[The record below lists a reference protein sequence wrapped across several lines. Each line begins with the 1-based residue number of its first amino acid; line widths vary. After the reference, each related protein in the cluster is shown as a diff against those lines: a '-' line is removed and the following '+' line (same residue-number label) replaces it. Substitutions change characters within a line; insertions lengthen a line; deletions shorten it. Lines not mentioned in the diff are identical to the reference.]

1 MTGISGSTTIGKRCL
16 FAGQTG
22 VVGHIS
28 ICDDV
33 VVSGKAVISKN
44 VTEPGVY
51 AGSFTAEPVREW
63 SRKVA
68 RFRRL
73 GQLIERVGKLEKS
86 NK

>member
-16 FAGQTG
+16 FAGHSGT
-22 VVGHIS
+22 VGHIT

-33 VVSGKAVISKN
+33 VISGKAVVSKDI
-44 VTEPGVY
+44 TKPGVY
-51 AGSFTAEPVREW
+51 AASFTAEPAREW

-73 GQLIERVGKLEKS
+73 DQLVERVRKLEKAGE
-86 NK
+86 